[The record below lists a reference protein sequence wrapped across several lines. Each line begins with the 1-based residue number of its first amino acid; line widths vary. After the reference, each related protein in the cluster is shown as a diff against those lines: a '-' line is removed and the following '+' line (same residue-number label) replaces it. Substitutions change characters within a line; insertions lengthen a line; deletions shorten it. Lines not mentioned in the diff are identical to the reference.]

1 MGVEGLYKFINK
13 NFPEIFHNISITEIK
28 NKSCIID
35 GMQHIYSQ
43 LIYMRTRDKEI
54 ITSDGKNISHIHGL
68 INSLTYYL
76 KNGIVPIFVF
86 DGKMPDIKKKKID
99 ERKKQLRDNLMKM
112 KQIQEEQDMLNVL
125 DEDSPEDAHIVFGT
139 PPTLGLGSVPV
150 PVSVPVSENTQTQT
164 KRDVL
169 QEEYKRIYKKSI
181 VMKDYYIQDW
191 IEILTLLGI
200 PVIKADGEAD
210 PLCAHIL
217 KNNPDIYGIIS
228 DDSDMLVFGAPMLM
242 RKSYNQQ
249 FTTIKL
255 SKLLVEIK
263 KLLFKEFGHHID
275 FNLDNL
281 IDFSILLGT
290 DYGTFK
296 TKMFYE
302 NSNDLLKMY
311 VANNKDYTKIISLEE
326 YEMFDNI
333 KAYYKYYDF
342 DVGQSDLLRKPVWSK
357 PDFISLKRR
366 LLELDVDEYY
376 TDSNNSFLDM
386 CYNRIKKNSNNG
398 LFYNKSCYVADGNNL
413 FRVPRFETNRDL
425 DEIFQ
430 MDA

>member
-13 NFPEIFHNISITEIK
+13 NFPEIFHNISITDIK
-28 NKSCIID
+28 NRSCIID

-76 KNGIVPIFVF
+76 KNGIIPIFIF

-99 ERKKQLRDNLMKM
+99 ERKKLLRDNLMKM
-112 KQIQEEQDMLNVL
+112 KQIQEERDLL
-125 DEDSPEDAHIVFGT
+125 DVPEESSEDEHIVFGT
-139 PPTLGLGSVPV
+139 PPTLS
-150 PVSVPVSENTQTQT
+150 SEQQNILLLNSS

-181 VMKDYYIQDW
+181 VMKDYFIQDW
-191 IEILTLLGI
+191 IEILSLLGI
-200 PVIKADGEAD
+200 PVIKAEGEAD
-210 PLCAHIL
+210 PLCAYIL

-228 DDSDMLVFGAPMLM
+228 DDSDMLVFGAPVLM

-255 SKLLVEIK
+255 NKLLTSIK
-263 KLLFKEFGHHID
+263 KLLYNEFGHHID
-275 FNLDNL
+275 FDLDNL

-296 TKMFYE
+296 TKIFYE
-302 NSNDLLKMY
+302 NSNELLKMY
-311 VANNKDYTKIISLEE
+311 VANNKDYTKIISSEE
-326 YEMFDNI
+326 HEMFDCI
-333 KAYYKYYDF
+333 KTYYKYYDF
-342 DVGQSDLLRKPVWSK
+342 DPTQGELLRKPVWAK
-357 PDFISLKRR
+357 PDFISLKKR

-376 TDSNNSFLDM
+376 IDSNNSYLDM
-386 CYNRIKKNSNNG
+386 CYNKMKKNNLTNSLFSNNCTYNYTTNYKNANE
-398 LFYNKSCYVADGNNL
+398 LFKTISVGT
-413 FRVPRFETNRDL
+413 ETSTDVN
-425 DEIFQ
+425 EIFH
-430 MDA
+430 MDV